1 MENERELPTS
11 VSSSTVGDDASFT
24 STLGDDDKDLSSSDT
39 EGPENDH
46 TKQDDKDKTDDDQS
60 DKDLDT
66 SHINDSITDQ
76 DTTVN
81 NDSLWEHSL
90 GVKKEISSS
99 QYNTAN
105 DSTVASKDTSFES
118 FNNSS
123 LTINDDLNDSF
134 EDQKND
140 SFNASKEVEEIGAI
154 EDSIGSDQEQKNESL
169 SISNSDVE
177 IVGAVEDT
185 SILNESTSSNQEEVA
200 STVLEDDQHVEPELT
215 PKKLNLIQEVGTGLI
230 AHPMRMEE
238 EVFDGYGEAEE
249 EIESQDDSEDTTNKE
264 ETRID
269 ISNNAQEQVDT
280 KEIKTNDENEEVTV
294 AQTIE
299 SLNSFADNTPVK
311 PVEIS
316 IAETNKEDIS
326 ITIEDY
332 ELVNTTKDETKIDID
347 EHEASKNTEKLL
359 EAQSSSSEASAMS
372 NFDEN
377 LPGTVEILVS
387 KLTGAKVYLI
397 GTAHFS
403 QESCEDVAKVI
414 NSVKPHVVMLELC
427 QQRTNILHLDEQT
440 IIQESQNLTM
450 QRSLEIIR
458 EQGGLQGVMYLLLLS
473 MSAHITKE
481 LGMAPGGEFRRA
493 FQEALKIPGCVIHL
507 GDRPIGITMKRALG
521 ALNLWQKIKL
531 GFNVLTSN
539 DTITK
544 EEVEK
549 CKEKDLLENL
559 LAEMAGEFPALS
571 RVFVDERD
579 VYLAHSLQV
588 AADLIQVDPNAR
600 GGIVGPSPTILP
612 SPHPRIVVGVV
623 GIGHMK
629 GIINHFGTVTPEQ
642 VKQYAIVHPP
652 SRIQRI
658 TTFALKMAV
667 LGGIGFCT
675 YKAVKIPTKFIF
687 NRFIK

>member
-11 VSSSTVGDDASFT
+11 VSSSTVGDDTSFT

-39 EGPENDH
+39 EGVHTLVLKSLDQSNAALCAKEEINDPQKLLNCGFDEHLNHDTSSDNEDTEVIITPQKQIIMQLLIIHILSIAQMYENPDNQGPENDH

-76 DTTVN
+76 DITVN

-359 EAQSSSSEASAMS
+359 EAQESSSEASAVS

-414 NSVKPHVVMLELC
+414 N
-427 QQRTNILHLDEQT
+427 
-440 IIQESQNLTM
+440 
-450 QRSLEIIR
+450 
-458 EQGGLQGVMYLLLLS
+458 
-473 MSAHITKE
+473 
-481 LGMAPGGEFRRA
+481 
-493 FQEALKIPGCVIHL
+493 
-507 GDRPIGITMKRALG
+507 
-521 ALNLWQKIKL
+521 
-531 GFNVLTSN
+531 
-539 DTITK
+539 
-544 EEVEK
+544 
-549 CKEKDLLENL
+549 
-559 LAEMAGEFPALS
+559 
-571 RVFVDERD
+571 
-579 VYLAHSLQV
+579 
-588 AADLIQVDPNAR
+588 
-600 GGIVGPSPTILP
+600 
-612 SPHPRIVVGVV
+612 RIV
-623 GIGHMK
+623 
-629 GIINHFGTVTPEQ
+629 E
-642 VKQYAIVHPP
+642 
-652 SRIQRI
+652 
-658 TTFALKMAV
+658 
-667 LGGIGFCT
+667 
-675 YKAVKIPTKFIF
+675 
-687 NRFIK
+687 